1 MGERLNRLARRR
13 SLSPLHTPCSTGNP
27 SRSASR
33 RRFARRA
40 LISVL
45 AAALTLT
52 AAGCA
57 REHPLDT
64 LTAAGP
70 DAAEIN
76 SLFFPVLGVAIAVFF
91 LVQGMLIYLVIRYR
105 VRRRSASPSSVE
117 EGEEHDP
124 EEHDPEESEE
134 LEEDYPE
141 QVHGNLRLELAW
153 TIIPTIILAVISVFT
168 LTTLFKLEE
177 VSAAPDDLRV
187 TVVGQ
192 QWWWEFHYHLDGN
205 TSTSP
210 DIVTANELVIPV
222 GQQVPLEITSRDV
235 IHSFWIPRLNG
246 KRDAVPGSM
255 HPWVLEADSPGRYGG
270 QCTEFCGLSHAYMR
284 MYTIALEPEE
294 WEVWLEAQMRS
305 APLLAPDEE
314 GYEGQQVFLA
324 NCANCHVVNGVSDTN
339 LDGLPDDVNIYAAG
353 NQITTSLVSGAAPNL
368 THFASRTSFAGSI
381 FDLYEDRGKY
391 LPYTQLSKA
400 GKLNRGELDAWIRN
414 APDRKA
420 NRPDD
425 GLGMP
430 AFPGLSDAEVN
441 DLIDYLAALK

>member
-1 MGERLNRLARRR
+1 MDERLNRADRRR
-13 SLSPLHTPCSTGNP
+13 PFSPLHTPCSPANS
-27 SRSASR
+27 SRNSSR
-33 RRFARRA
+33 RRFARRV
-40 LISVL
+40 LISAL
-45 AAALTLT
+45 AAALALT

-105 VRRRSASPSSVE
+105 VRRRSAAISSVE
-117 EGEEHDP
+117 EVDERESV
-124 EEHDPEESEE
+124 EEHDPEESD
-134 LEEDYPE
+134 EDYPE

-177 VSAAPDDLRV
+177 VSAAPDDMRV

-205 TSTSP
+205 TSTPP

-294 WEVWLEAQMRS
+294 WEVWREAQMRS
-305 APLLAPDEE
+305 APLLAPEEE
-314 GYEGQQVFLA
+314 GYEGQQIFLA

-339 LDGLPDDVNIYAAG
+339 LDGLTDDTSIYAAG

-381 FDLYEDRGKY
+381 FDLYENRGKY
-391 LPYTQLSKA
+391 LPYTRLSEV